1 MQQKLHCVNFFLT
14 LFNGELMEISKTNE
28 INARLRQEG
37 KIIIL
42 DELEHL
48 KAIQN
53 LNEQM

>member
-1 MQQKLHCVNFFLT
+1 
-14 LFNGELMEISKTNE
+14 MEISKTNE